1 MYGWF
6 SVAVHLFTKVKIVG
20 MVVHA
25 DVCETTKNCE
35 LILYMQEFIPNIL
48 ACYCYW
54 SVSGSVC
61 VHT

>member
-25 DVCETTKNCE
+25 DVCEKFV
-35 LILYMQEFIPNIL
+35 L
-48 ACYCYW
+48 
-54 SVSGSVC
+54 
-61 VHT
+61 